1 MLAAIFSVSA
11 ATLAADEYSPE
22 RFGALPTVGGAAV
35 ATRACNSTLS
45 QMREPR
51 LGPVS
56 AIVTVEATGCAEIPR
71 TRRRY
76 SQPQLWYCDVTC
88 DAGHM

>member
-22 RFGALPTVGGAAV
+22 RFGALPTVGAAV

-56 AIVTVEATGCAEIPR
+56 AIVTEVTRCAEIPR
-71 TRRRY
+71 TGVAIH
-76 SQPQLWYCDVTC
+76 SHSCGIVIT
-88 DAGHM
+88 